1 MNRRAVWTIFGVVII
16 AGFIAFGAGAFKS
29 NLTPYVSFQQARSA
43 SSAVQVAG
51 KLVPGSDR
59 FDEQT
64 SRLLFTL
71 ENDKGDTIRVAYK
84 GLKPG
89 NFNEAKE
96 VVAIG
101 RYNGKELEAEQLLVK
116 CPSKY
121 QGLED
126 KGSASAS
133 S

>member
-1 MNRRAVWTIFGVVII
+1 MNRRAVWTIFGGVLI
-16 AGFIAFGAGAFKS
+16 AGFVAFGAGAFKS
-29 NLTPYVSFQQARSA
+29 NLTPYVSFKQARSS

-59 FDEQT
+59 FDAKT
-64 SRLLFTL
+64 SQLLFTL
-71 ENDKGDTIRVAYK
+71 EDAKGDTIRVAYK
-84 GLKPG
+84 GVKPG

-101 RYNGKELEAEQLLVK
+101 RYNGQEIEAEQLLVK

-121 QGLED
+121 QGLEG
-126 KGSASAS
+126 KGGASTS